1 MLRLAL
7 FLMSALVA
15 AAAGWTEYRIGPLR
29 IVSDAGDT
37 AARERL
43 TEMEQI
49 RFVLGGMLGKEA
61 LRNEELTAIWP
72 ITLVLFDSQRELAAY
87 ALPEPFVEGGS
98 GNLSAAS
105 ADLPPTPA
113 WRHEIARQL
122 IESNAGRMPQEIE
135 TALVRP
141 H

>member
-1 MLRLAL
+1 MVRLAV
-7 FLMSALVA
+7 FLLLALA
-15 AAAGWTEYRIGPLR
+15 ASGASWTEYRIGPFRVL
-29 IVSDAGDT
+29 SNAGDT

-61 LRNEELTAIWP
+61 IRNEELTTIWP

-87 ALPEPFVEGGS
+87 AIPEVFIEGGS

-105 ADLPPTPA
+105 ADVPPVPA
-113 WRHEIARQL
+113 WRREIARQL
-122 IESNAGRMPQEIE
+122 IESNAGRMP
-135 TALVRP
+135 
-141 H
+141 